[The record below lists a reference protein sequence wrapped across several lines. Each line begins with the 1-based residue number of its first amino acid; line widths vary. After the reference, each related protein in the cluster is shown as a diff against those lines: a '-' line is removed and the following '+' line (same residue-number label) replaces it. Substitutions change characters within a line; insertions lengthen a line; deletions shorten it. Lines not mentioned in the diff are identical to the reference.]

1 VIQDALATADIAYV
15 TSAAVVQVPAD
26 AARPSRGA
34 GDPDELIEA
43 GRARDRS
50 RLARRDKV
58 SAALIGGAF
67 AGVAGLLAVSVD
79 VAREPSILVVAT
91 LVAAY
96 AAASWVKFEIGSV
109 WAVPTQLVL
118 VPMLFVLPLGW
129 VPLAVAAGLSAGTAV
144 DLVHGRRFH
153 PEHLYLRLIDSWHA
167 VGPVL
172 VLWAAGATEASV
184 EDLPI
189 YAAALLAQFAFDF
202 AGTGLRNW
210 AALGVKPRVLLRSG
224 VWTWSVDTALAPI
237 GLSVAVAAASA
248 PWAFLL
254 VMPLVGLIAY
264 FARERRV
271 RIDHALELS
280 TAYRGTA
287 LLLGDVV
294 EADDAYTG
302 THSRDVV
309 WLSLAVAEELRVSG
323 RELRLTEMTALLHDV
338 GKIRIPS
345 DIINKPGALTPAE
358 RAIIDT
364 HTIEGEKLL
373 GRVGGLLG
381 EVGVL
386 VRSCHERWDGTGY
399 PDGLAGEDIHVVA
412 RIVCACDA
420 FNAMT
425 TDRPYRAARSTDE
438 ALVEMEACAGTHFD
452 PTVVRALVA
461 VATRDDA
468 RAA

>member
-1 VIQDALATADIAYV
+1 
-15 TSAAVVQVPAD
+15 
-26 AARPSRGA
+26 
-34 GDPDELIEA
+34 
-43 GRARDRS
+43 
-50 RLARRDKV
+50 
-58 SAALIGGAF
+58 
-67 AGVAGLLAVSVD
+67 
-79 VAREPSILVVAT
+79 
-91 LVAAY
+91 
-96 AAASWVKFEIGSV
+96 
-109 WAVPTQLVL
+109 
-118 VPMLFVLPLGW
+118 MLFVLPLGW
-129 VPLAVAAGLSAGTAV
+129 VPFAVAGGLAAATAV
-144 DLVHGRRFH
+144 DLLRARAFH
-153 PEHLYLRLIDSWHA
+153 PERLALRLVDSWHA

-172 VLWAAGATEASV
+172 VLWAAGSREPTFT
-184 EDLPI
+184 DLPI

-202 AGTGLRNW
+202 ASTGLRAW
-210 AALGVKPRVLLRSG
+210 AALGVKPGIHIRSG
-224 VWTWSVDTALAPI
+224 LWTWGVDTALASI
-237 GLSVAVAAASA
+237 GLAVAAAA
-248 PWAFLL
+248 VETPWAFLL
-254 VMPLVGLIAY
+254 VMPLVGLLGY
-264 FARERRV
+264 FARERRA
-271 RIDHALELS
+271 RIDNALELS

-309 WLSLAVAEELRVSG
+309 WLSLAVAEELRVSS

-345 DIINKPGALTPAE
+345 DIINKPGALTPQE